1 MKRKGLKMLLYIF
14 LLLIGM
20 CYGNMRISR
29 KIKGEKTFREVVRV
43 LKENNLIIDG
53 DDYSVRFIKCYTSPG
68 GITCTNSYG
77 AIRKGY
83 RYRSGYFDNRKNYY
97 YFFTDHMSNEVFKI
111 FDERRL
117 YFELVD
123 AVEVFGLNPYV
134 LDRFIYDVSKGNR
147 FEEIEKIFDSYGKG
161 KIRYRWKNFYLRC
174 VNMEDKAHFKEV
186 ESIPE
191 YECEERDWGKMYR
204 KYFNVPR
211 ELDRIDWEEY
221 MKVHRLYPVLEFE
234 AKGFTEEEIG
244 EINRKIAP
252 YYNRDLLY
260 IYAKS

>member
-1 MKRKGLKMLLYIF
+1 MKRKGLKTLLYIF

-97 YFFTDHMSNEVFKI
+97 YFSSNYFGNISFNEK
-111 FDERRL
+111 RL
-117 YFELVD
+117 DWELVD
-123 AVEVFGLNPYV
+123 AVEELGLNPYV
-134 LDRFIYDVSKGNR
+134 LDRFIYDASKGNR

-161 KIRYRWKNFYLRC
+161 KIRYTWRKLYLIC

-186 ESIPE
+186 ESIPQ

-234 AKGFTEEEIG
+234 ASGLTEEETE

-260 IYAKS
+260 IYVKP

>member
-1 MKRKGLKMLLYIF
+1 MKRKGLKTLLYIF

-53 DDYSVRFIKCYTSPG
+53 DDYSVRFIECYTSPG
-68 GITCTNSYG
+68 GITCTNFYG

-97 YFFTDHMSNEVFKI
+97 YFSSNYLRNISLHE
-111 FDERRL
+111 EHL
-117 YFELVD
+117 YWELIYAINVL
-123 AVEVFGLNPYV
+123 GLNPYV
-134 LDRFIYDVSKGNR
+134 LDKFIYDASKGNR

-174 VNMEDKAHFKEV
+174 VKTGEKGYFKEV
-186 ESIPE
+186 SSIPRDE
-191 YECEERDWGKMYR
+191 ECEERDWGKMYR

-221 MKVHRLYPVLEFE
+221 MKVHRLYPVLQFE